1 MGYQELK
8 HELQGLDSVR
18 LTNILDNS
26 YEKMNSLELSEAYQD
41 DIEANERLER
51 DYPALTDL
59 AERIGELYIKANEDE
74 DDEENSTI
82 AAAMTE
88 GAKIAAFVL
97 QAAIDNDEFSR
108 LMDLKHETET

>member
-1 MGYQELK
+1 MDSLDATEA
-8 HELQGLDSVR
+8 LQD
-18 LTNILDNS
+18 
-26 YEKMNSLELSEAYQD
+26 EA
-41 DIEANERLER
+41 EATARLEH

-59 AERIGELYIKANEDE
+59 AEHIGELYIKANEDE

-82 AAAMTE
+82 AAAMSE
-88 GAKIAAFVL
+88 GAIIAAFVL